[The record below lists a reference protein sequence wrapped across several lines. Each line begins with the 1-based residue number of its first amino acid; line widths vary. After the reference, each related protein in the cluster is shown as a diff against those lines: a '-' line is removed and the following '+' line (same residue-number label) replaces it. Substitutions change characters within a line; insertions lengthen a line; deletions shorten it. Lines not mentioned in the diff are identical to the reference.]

1 MTPNDRGNAPRV
13 PMSYVYR
20 IIAMFCLGW
29 MLVYAD
35 RTALY
40 PMLPAIGQQFGLSAT
55 QTGAITSAYFLCYV
69 LMQIPAGVLADRIGP
84 KRVLVA
90 MYGLA
95 GIGLLLTGWLAT
107 SYTTLLG
114 FVALYG
120 LGAGAFYSTG
130 YGTAMQTVPARLR
143 GLSSAIINSGMSLGL
158 ALGLIAAGPLYLAT
172 SNWRAP
178 FLALA
183 VPTIVMAAVYGLE
196 LRDLR
201 ATRQSGTGLREVLRD
216 WNLIAIDLAGFCS
229 LYGFWVVLTWGP
241 SFLQTERGISLGAS
255 GLYTAV
261 IAFAA
266 IPAALTVGPLSDR
279 IGRKRLALVL
289 FPLAAVCIL
298 GLATVRS
305 HVALILVLLA
315 YGLTGKLAQD
325 PVQIAW
331 LTDHAL
337 ASKPQALG
345 AAIGVYSFSAMSS
358 SVVAPLVSGWIKD
371 QTGSLDG
378 AFYLG
383 ALIVLA
389 GVGLT
394 WLTADLVAR
403 PPQAVVESVA
413 GEPA

>member
-1 MTPNDRGNAPRV
+1 
-13 PMSYVYR
+13 MSYVYR
-20 IIAMFCLGW
+20 VIALFCLGW
-29 MLVYAD
+29 MVVYAD

-40 PMLPAIGQQFGLSAT
+40 PMLPVIGKQFGLTAT

-69 LMQIPAGVLADRIGP
+69 LMQIPSGILADRIGP
-84 KRVLVA
+84 KRVLVTL
-90 MYGLA
+90 YGLA
-95 GIGLLLTGWLAT
+95 GLGLLLVGLLAA
-107 SYTTLLG
+107 SYITLLV
-114 FVALYG
+114 FVGLYG
-120 LGAGAFYSTG
+120 LGAGAYYSTG

-143 GLSSAIINSGMSLGL
+143 GLSSAIINSGMSLGM

-172 SNWRAP
+172 GNWRAP

-183 VPTIVMAAVYGLE
+183 APTIVMAAVYGLG
-196 LRDLR
+196 LHDLK
-201 ATRQSGTGLREVLRD
+201 ATRQSGTGLVEVLRD
-216 WNLIAIDLAGFCS
+216 RNLVALDLAGFCS

-266 IPAALTVGPLSDR
+266 LPAALTLGPLSDR

-289 FPLAAVCIL
+289 FPLAALCIL
-298 GLATVRS
+298 ALARVRS
-305 HVALILVLLA
+305 PAALILVLVG
-315 YGLTGKLAQD
+315 YGLVGKLAQD

-371 QTGSLDG
+371 QTGSLEG

-383 ALIVLA
+383 TLIVLA
-389 GVGLT
+389 GVALA
-394 WLTADLVAR
+394 WLTADLA
-403 PPQAVVESVA
+403 AS
-413 GEPA
+413 